1 MNRCSTTSDA
11 KLSLAEADDQFIGNT
26 IQAPGVTKAEWIDD
40 YFRTLS
46 ILYNH
51 ALIGHY
57 SGMSCHND
65 LVTSV
70 TIPFP
75 YTTYR
80 MI

>member
-1 MNRCSTTSDA
+1 MLAHFEATNFRVPRLTAD
-11 KLSLAEADDQFIGNT
+11 SLVT

-46 ILYNH
+46 ILDNH
-51 ALIGHY
+51 VLIDPY

-70 TIPFP
+70 TIPSP
-75 YTTYR
+75 YRTYR